1 MLVNPII
8 DFEDKSLKNFF
19 DHNYQSMLITD
30 ADFTIVLKTN
40 NTALNFIG
48 YSEAEISLQS
58 VEKIIPQVEQQK
70 LVRTAN
76 QPGEQN
82 QFKKEISLVNQSGK
96 IKHVEAVVSSVLS
109 DGKEARLLTLTDITE
124 KKLYRALLEEAVDEE
139 LTLKDK
145 NKELKKIA
153 YLNFHLARKPL
164 ANILGLVNLLD
175 QEVAPD
181 QTLTEAIEFLK
192 ESSNELD
199 ELIKGLDPQ
208 LY

>member
-1 MLVNPII
+1 MLVNPIVN
-8 DFEDKSLKNFF
+8 FEDKSLKNFF
-19 DHNYQSMLITD
+19 NHNYQSMLITD

-70 LVRTAN
+70 LVQTAN
-76 QPGEQN
+76 LPAEQN
-82 QFKKEISLVNQSGK
+82 QFKKEINLVNQSGK
-96 IKHVEAVVSSVLS
+96 IKHVEAVVSSVLY

-175 QEVAPD
+175 QEATPD
-181 QTLTEAIEFLK
+181 QTLAEAIEFLK